1 METRI
6 LSRSGK
12 ASFPTKEQIKAWLLL
27 SRPPFQ
33 LVGIVPYFLGVVAA
47 LRNGFQAAPGAV
59 GLGAA
64 AVVFI
69 MLATYYLGEY
79 FDRPTD
85 DINTEYNAFSGGT
98 RVLQAAPFLAKKVLY
113 AGFASTLAA
122 AVIGL
127 VLYGVF
133 HLKLTGL
140 ILGAAGL
147 VCGVFYSTPPFKWAY
162 RGIGE
167 LFIGFC
173 YGWLT
178 VNMGYYLVTN
188 TFSPTLSIISLPVIF
203 SITAVIIINE
213 FPDWEADRTAG
224 KHNLV
229 VIFGREKMA
238 LVYALLTAGT
248 VVTQGWG
255 LLALKAPGMWLTGGV
270 VPSLAL
276 ALPGI
281 SVALQKAYTRRKPL
295 ALTCALT
302 IILNLWATGY
312 FIAFYLLV

>member
-1 METRI
+1 METGI
-6 LSRSGK
+6 LSRSRK
-12 ASFPTKEQIKAWLLL
+12 APFPKKEQIKAWLLL
-27 SRPPFQ
+27 SRPLFHS
-33 LVGIVPYFLGVVAA
+33 VGVAPYFLGVLAA
-47 LRNGFQAAPGAV
+47 SRDGYQAAPGVV

-64 AVVFI
+64 AVVLI
-69 MLATYYLGEY
+69 MLAAYYLGEY

-85 DINTEYNAFSGGT
+85 DINTGYNAFSGGT

-113 AGFASTLAA
+113 AGCASTLAA
-122 AVIGL
+122 AAIGL
-127 VLYGVF
+127 VLYCVF
-133 HLKLTGL
+133 HLSLTGL
-140 ILGAAGL
+140 VLGAAGL
-147 VCGVFYSTPPFKWAY
+147 VCGVFYSTPPFQWAY
-162 RGIGE
+162 RGVGE
-167 LFIGFC
+167 LLIGFC

-178 VNMGYYLVTN
+178 VNMGYHLVTN
-188 TFSPTLSIISLPVIF
+188 TFSPTINIISLPVIL

-229 VIFGREKMA
+229 VTFGREKIA

-248 VVTQGWG
+248 VVAQGWG

-281 SVALQKAYTRRKPL
+281 GVALKKAYTRQKPL